1 MKKKILNRLIK
12 KSNFTKAEI
21 ERGVGLL
28 NSLKILVNVLY
39 AFLIFQVFLILPRPD
54 DPELEYI
61 TLPQMFSEH
70 IDQLIV
76 IIVGIIMILT
86 YWMQFNTQLGNLVRS
101 SPKHA
106 ALAVIQMICLMMYL
120 YFLRFDLEV
129 EGLTLALQME
139 SVFLA
144 LAGFIGIYNW
154 KYAIKNELTSEQID
168 EKEERAIFYKILP
181 EPIAAL
187 FSLPFASISP
197 TAWTIS
203 FLVIIPLGYFLN
215 ILKKTQDNKSDI
227 KNHDSEA

>member
-1 MKKKILNRLIK
+1 MKLFKKRE
-12 KSNFTKAEI
+12 FTKAEI
-21 ERGVGLL
+21 ERGTGLL
-28 NSLKILVNVLY
+28 SSLKIIVNILY
-39 AFLIFQVFLILPRPD
+39 ALLIFQAFLILPRPD
-54 DPELEYI
+54 DPELQYN
-61 TLPQMFSEH
+61 TLPQMFSDH
-70 IDQLIV
+70 TTQLVVIV
-76 IIVGIIMILT
+76 VGLIMIIT
-86 YWMQFNTQLGNLVRS
+86 YWLQFNTQLGNLKRS

-106 ALAVIQMICLMMYL
+106 TLAIVQMICLMLYL
-120 YFLRFDLEV
+120 YFVRFDMEF

-154 KYAIKNELTSEQID
+154 TYARKNFLTSKEIND
-168 EKEERAIFYKILP
+168 KEERAIFYKILP

-215 ILKKTQDNKSDI
+215 ILKKTQENKSDI
-227 KNHDSEA
+227 KEYDSEA